1 MCSLT
6 IIGVSYVLVLI
17 LHKKSPDAVPLR
29 KTIFLV
35 SQDASEMK
43 VMLGAHNVRETTEE
57 GRIEVSNNMYRIV
70 KR

>member
-6 IIGVSYVLVLI
+6 IIGVSCSCLI
-17 LHKKSPDAVPLR
+17 SSCKSPDAVPL
-29 KTIFLV
+29 KLILV
-35 SQDASEMK
+35 LQDASEMK